1 MQVVGVNFQKAGK
14 VYDYLTGGLDI
25 KKGDKVIV
33 DTPKGLELAYVV
45 TNIREVEEKQDM
57 AKVVRIASQKDIE
70 KVEKMYEKQDSV
82 RATVEECV
90 KNLGLELKIVSV
102 DFPFEGNKIV
112 VSFVSDDRVDFR
124 DLVKDLAQKLKS
136 RIELKQIGVRD
147 QVKEIGSIGVCGKEC
162 CCREYLSDFDKVSI
176 KMAKNQGLSL
186 TPSKISGM
194 CGRLMCCLAFE
205 DEYYQEM
212 SKKMPKVGSVI
223 KTPSGEGTV
232 YYNDLLRERVTIK
245 MMVNDMPKLVT
256 HTLAEL
262 TVGVKKES
270 ETKLDTSKVE
280 KTSNQVQKQEN
291 KEKQDNRHK
300 SKHKKKKH

>member
-14 VYDYLTGGLDI
+14 VYDYLTGGFDV

-33 DTPKGLELAYVV
+33 DTPKGVELAYVV
-45 TNIREVEEKQDM
+45 TNIREIEEQDQM
-57 AKVVRIASQKDIE
+57 AKIVRVATSKDIE

-82 RATVEECV
+82 RATVEDCV
-90 KNLGLELKIVSV
+90 ASLGLELKIVSV

-112 VSFVSDDRVDFR
+112 VSFVSEERVDFR

-212 SKKMPKVGSVI
+212 SKKMPKVGSIV
-223 KTPSGEGTV
+223 KTPSGEGSV
-232 YYNDLLRERVTIK
+232 YFNDLLRERVTVK

-256 HTLAEL
+256 HTLDEI
-262 TVGVKKES
+262 KKENEPKIENKQS
-270 ETKLDTSKVE
+270 KQEVKEKVE
-280 KTSNQVQKQEN
+280 NHQSKP
-291 KEKQDNRHK
+291 
-300 SKHKKKKH
+300 KHKKKKR